1 MLPNPNENVTCPH
14 ENECPPSPRARND
27 MTDRTS
33 STHLYAEGE
42 RTTLT
47 SSTPTESIRPTTHE
61 TVRANAVVKTSLL
74 PDWAPWGVLGALLG
88 VGLLGGTGLMP
99 LPDLHDWTAPAT
111 REASAATRVVV
122 TGNAKP
128 DASPSASAAD
138 EKIEVLHIVVSHAG
152 TQLGKHHN
160 ITRTPAEARR
170 RAEEARRRAL
180 KGEDFA
186 ALIAEYTD
194 EPKASGRNGRIGPFR
209 RKHAIQPFS
218 DVAFALKVGEISAV
232 TETELGIH
240 VIKRTK

>member
-1 MLPNPNENVTCPH
+1 
-14 ENECPPSPRARND
+14 

-33 STHLYAEGE
+33 STHLDAEGE

-47 SSTPTESIRPTTHE
+47 SSTPTESLRPTTHE
-61 TVRANAVVKTSLL
+61 TASAKPVVEKSLI
-74 PDWAPWGVLGALLG
+74 PDWAPWGVLGTLLA

-99 LPDLHDWTAPAT
+99 LPALHGWTAPAT
-111 REASAATRVVV
+111 REAAAATRVTVV
-122 TGNAKP
+122 AGNAEP
-128 DASPSASAAD
+128 GASPSAAAVD

-160 ITRTPAEARR
+160 ITRSAAEARK
-170 RAEEARRRAL
+170 RAEEARNRAL

-240 VIKRTK
+240 VIQRTK

>member
-1 MLPNPNENVTCPH
+1 
-14 ENECPPSPRARND
+14 

-33 STHLYAEGE
+33 STHLDDEGG

-47 SSTPTESIRPTTHE
+47 STTPAESLRPTTQE
-61 TVRANAVVKTSLL
+61 NASAKPVVESRV
-74 PDWAPWGVLGALLG
+74 PDWAPWGVLVTLLA

-99 LPDLHDWTAPAT
+99 LPDLRGWTAPAT
-111 REASAATRVVV
+111 REAAAATRVV